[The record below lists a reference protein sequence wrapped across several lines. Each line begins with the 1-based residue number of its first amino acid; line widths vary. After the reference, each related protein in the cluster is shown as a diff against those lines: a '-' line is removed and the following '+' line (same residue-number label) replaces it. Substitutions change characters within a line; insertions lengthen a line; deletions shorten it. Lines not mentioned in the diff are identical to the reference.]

1 MSVDGGI
8 VHKCDH
14 LMQIW
19 MKITGIR
26 KTGENAS
33 TEPDLGD
40 LGVSL
45 VEHLPSMCE
54 TLGSVFRL

>member
-1 MSVDGGI
+1 

-33 TEPDLGD
+33 SDLGD
-40 LGVSL
+40 SGVA
-45 VEHLPSMCE
+45 HW
-54 TLGSVFRL
+54 